1 MLCNSV
7 GSVLQKI
14 LQSNSA
20 TEGQAE
26 EFTTSLMKLIEEMD
40 IVTIDNLEAK
50 VTLDCSEIPTH
61 IGTIAVNYVLQ
72 KDSDSKYTLYVD
84 SKSSSSGYSVWR
96 DVAHTF
102 CIEVARILNK
112 YLTTFIKFENHV
124 CSCIKIHD
132 REDLEQVMEKYKID
146 DMGITSD
153 GDDDD
158 DTVELG
164 RPIPDKWLSALD
176 NDINNI
182 FRAQEWVGY
191 EKREDRYIWAIV
203 LHPINDADTE
213 KNPFM
218 RRYRILI
225 TEEDEEDIVASV
237 LDLFKLIT
245 KHFEAKTDEQALVPT
260 DCESGAT
267 ELRQIRDS
275 YTLKELKLKICDEL
289 RLIWELPDEEKTK
302 ALRRMCYRYHPDKA
316 SPNEKEVYEEAFKFL
331 QTQIDRLEAGLPLQD
346 PEDTRAQDSTC
357 QPSHW
362 RRYYDEWETNMKR
375 NKDRRQRRRSRN
387 SSEIPDLGPKIPH
400 SKVDPVEAKRWLRQ
414 AESDYEAMNI
424 LQHAV
429 HDKKVSCQTL
439 FLAHEVAEKALKA
452 GMYALVGLGEHS
464 LKIHDLTCHARAIF
478 SERPEAA
485 QIVFLA
491 SKMESYYLDTRFP
504 YEHPRPKA
512 PVDIYT
518 PTQAIDIAECAGN
531 VISAI
536 REIVDSTTK

>member
-1 MLCNSV
+1 MHCHESVVQVNQVSVKSSLHKHFSALKLLCNSV

-14 LQSNSA
+14 LQSNLA

-84 SKSSSSGYSVWR
+84 SESSSSGYSVWK

-124 CSCIKIHD
+124 CSCINIHD

-164 RPIPDKWLSALD
+164 RPIPDKWLSALH

-213 KNPFM
+213 KNPLM

-225 TEEDEEDIVASV
+225 TEEDEEGIVVSV

-245 KHFEAKTDEQALVPT
+245 KHSEAKTDE
-260 DCESGAT
+260 
-267 ELRQIRDS
+267 
-275 YTLKELKLKICDEL
+275 
-289 RLIWELPDEEKTK
+289 
-302 ALRRMCYRYHPDKA
+302 
-316 SPNEKEVYEEAFKFL
+316 
-331 QTQIDRLEAGLPLQD
+331 
-346 PEDTRAQDSTC
+346 
-357 QPSHW
+357 
-362 RRYYDEWETNMKR
+362 
-375 NKDRRQRRRSRN
+375 
-387 SSEIPDLGPKIPH
+387 
-400 SKVDPVEAKRWLRQ
+400 
-414 AESDYEAMNI
+414 
-424 LQHAV
+424 
-429 HDKKVSCQTL
+429 
-439 FLAHEVAEKALKA
+439 
-452 GMYALVGLGEHS
+452 
-464 LKIHDLTCHARAIF
+464 
-478 SERPEAA
+478 
-485 QIVFLA
+485 
-491 SKMESYYLDTRFP
+491 
-504 YEHPRPKA
+504 
-512 PVDIYT
+512 
-518 PTQAIDIAECAGN
+518 
-531 VISAI
+531 
-536 REIVDSTTK
+536 